1 MHVMQLRSP
10 WKIDRNDGSGLLRCE
25 LPDFSP
31 SRADQVVYQR
41 SFNRPTGLV
50 PEQRLWL
57 FIQEWM
63 GLVVSLTVNGCAMD
77 IGSTEFSCQVEISR
91 YLERHNVIEL
101 RLAAVGDVQPRLVG
115 PVELRIE
122 SVT

>member
-50 PEQRLWL
+50 PEQCLWL

-63 GLVVSLTVNGCAMD
+63 GLLVSLTVNGRAMD

-91 YLERHNVIEL
+91 CLELHNVIEL

>member
-10 WKIDRNDGSGLLRCE
+10 WKIDRNDGAGLKRCE
-25 LPDFSP
+25 LPDLSP
-31 SRADQVVYQR
+31 STADQAVYQR

-63 GLVVSLTVNGCAMD
+63 GSLASFTVNGRAMD
-77 IGSTEFSCQVEISR
+77 VSSTGGSYQVEISR
-91 YLERHNVIEL
+91 CLERHNVIEL
-101 RLAAVGDVQPRLVG
+101 RLAALGDVQPRLVG

-122 SVT
+122 